1 MMAAQQRFDRTAAIN
16 RHVAAPSDVDGW
28 ATETFQGATPG
39 SREGGRR
46 RGLRQRALPIGLAHN
61 VRLTRAVARDQVVS
75 VDDVSLDSDLD
86 VVALRREME
95 TGPGDSFH

>member
-1 MMAAQQRFDRTAAIN
+1 MRRQA
-16 RHVAAPSDVDGW
+16 VEKEDG
-28 ATETFQGATPG
+28 
-39 SREGGRR
+39 
-46 RGLRQRALPIGLAHN
+46 GLSLRLRALPIGLAHN

-75 VDDVSLDSDLD
+75 VDDVSLDSNLD